1 MAATAVEPRPDEAEP
16 RGGAPSTR
24 IAVHGLTK
32 TYTRR
37 DGTTVRAVDDLTL
50 DVDAGEFLVL
60 LGPSGCGKTTL
71 LRSLAGLE
79 DVQAGRIE
87 LDGRPVEDSAAR
99 VRVPTERRGLSMMF
113 QSYALWPHKTVAQNV
128 EYPLTTRRIDRPER
142 ADRVRTVLD
151 AVGVGALAGQYPG
164 ALSGGQQQRV
174 ALARSLVAGDG
185 IVLFDEPLSNV
196 DARVREQLRAEIRRL
211 HAEIG
216 FTAVYVTHDQ
226 EEALTLATRLL
237 VLREGRIAQ
246 SGSPAEVYLR
256 PTDAGVARFMGAGN
270 EISGVARGD
279 IVTSDAGDV
288 VGRAMPEIA
297 EGTPVV
303 AFSRPETWCFDPPPA
318 VLNRWTGTVAGTVFL
333 GSVSEHTVVL
343 PGGVR
348 VRVRTLGATGPDVGA
363 EVEVGV
369 PADAVRVLAA
379 SGSPS

>member
-1 MAATAVEPRPDEAEP
+1 MGAPAVESRPGGAQP
-16 RGGAPSTR
+16 PGGAPSTR

-71 LRSLAGLE
+71 LRALAGLE
-79 DVQAGRIE
+79 SVQAGRIE
-87 LDGRPVEDSAAR
+87 LDGRLVDDPAAK

-128 EYPLTTRRIDRPER
+128 EYPLTTRRIGRTER
-142 ADRVRTVLD
+142 ADRVRSVLD
-151 AVGVGALAGQYPG
+151 AVGVGRLAGQYPG

-196 DARVREQLRAEIRRL
+196 DARVREQLRTEIRRL
-211 HAEIG
+211 HTEIG

-237 VLREGRIAQ
+237 VLRDGRIAQ
-246 SGSPAEVYLR
+246 SGPPAEVYLR
-256 PTDAGVARFMGAGN
+256 PADSGVARFMGAGN
-270 EISGVARGD
+270 EVTGVLCGGVVSSTVGSIEGEAVPGVAEG
-279 IVTSDAGDV
+279 
-288 VGRAMPEIA
+288 A
-297 EGTPVV
+297 EVV
-303 AFSRPETWCFDPPPA
+303 AFSRPETWYFDPPPG
-318 VLNRWTGTVAGTVFL
+318 VRNRWRGTLVSTAFVGP
-333 GSVSEHTVVL
+333 VSEHTVAL
-343 PGGVR
+343 PGEVS

-369 PADAVRVLAA
+369 PADAVRVL
-379 SGSPS
+379 PVDPT